1 MKKNKFLLFIIVIT
15 LLFFSA
21 RHLMSEAGDE
31 LRMKLSITPVVRI
44 EGGAEYDTTYVIHS
58 GIGREG
64 ASFVDT
70 LSTNYVWWQ
79 NDSVYVNAT
88 ADSLFFPDSVSGVKY
103 QDGTDLGA
111 TDKLVWLFV
120 ENMATN
126 SDDQIWL
133 TFDESTPSND
143 GDLSVKP
150 GSFIFIGS
158 DISNKL
164 HEVIAKGYG
173 DGIRCRVI
181 AVTQAP

>member
-70 LSTNYVWWQ
+70 LDANYEWWI
-79 NDSVYVNAT
+79 NDSVYVNNN

-103 QDGTDLGA
+103 QGGEGPETTDNLVWMFIENIGDVAVYLSMDETAPDYGSDPIIPSGSFMFLGA
-111 TDKLVWLFV
+111 QQSVDICKVFG
-120 ENMATN
+120 ETN
-126 SDDQIWL
+126 GQ
-133 TFDESTPSND
+133 D
-143 GDLSVKP
+143 GV
-150 GSFIFIGS
+150 
-158 DISNKL
+158 
-164 HEVIAKGYG
+164 
-173 DGIRCRVI
+173 RCRVI
-181 AVTQAP
+181 AVIHAP